1 MEFKKYKLEDVCLK
15 ITDGSHYSPKNDENS
30 KIPMLSVKDMLAYD
44 FNYKDCK
51 HISEEEYNKMKR
63 NDCVPKIGDVLVAKD
78 GSYLKEIFVNKRD
91 DKKAIL
97 SSIAIFRPN
106 TNIIL
111 PEYLCYLL
119 KSSKVHNYARNNCV
133 SGSAL
138 PRIILKSFKNIP
150 IEITTIENQTK
161 IVNFLSSLDKKI
173 QLNTQ
178 INNNLLELIKNLYI
192 EKIKNNND
200 IIFEEKTLDEFCNIF
215 TGKKN
220 ANESEENGKYKFF
233 TCAPEPLNINS
244 YIYDGPAVIVA
255 GNGAYTGRTNFYNG
269 KFDLY
274 QRTYGITTNNDYIY
288 LFYAMIY
295 TDLQNDIMGGT
306 HGSAIPYIVM
316 NDISKFKVKYNK
328 YIFDE
333 LSKKIK
339 ALLLKIKSNE
349 LENEA
354 LTKLRDTIL
363 SRLMNGKIDLDK
375 IEI

>member
-44 FNYKDCK
+44 FDYKDCK

-106 TNIIL
+106 INIIL

-119 KSSKVHNYARNNCV
+119 KSPKVHNYTRNNCV

-150 IEITTIENQTK
+150 IEITTIENQAK

-178 INNNLLELIKNLYI
+178 INNNLYEIVIQMYNNLFLNVEKWKELKLEEIGNISSGKRPKIKLEKGMYPLIGANGKMGYTSEYNFDKDIIITGRVGTLGVVKRYYKKIWASDNTLIIETKYKNYI
-192 EKIKNNND
+192 ENYL
-200 IIFEEKTLDEFCNIF
+200 KTLDYSSLNRGSTQPLLTQTDLKNQKILFNDGIVSDFEFKAEKFVNKIR
-215 TGKKN
+215 N
-220 ANESEENGKYKFF
+220 NEEENEK
-233 TCAPEPLNINS
+233 
-244 YIYDGPAVIVA
+244 
-255 GNGAYTGRTNFYNG
+255 
-269 KFDLY
+269 
-274 QRTYGITTNNDYIY
+274 
-288 LFYAMIY
+288 
-295 TDLQNDIMGGT
+295 
-306 HGSAIPYIVM
+306 
-316 NDISKFKVKYNK
+316 
-328 YIFDE
+328 
-333 LSKKIK
+333 
-339 ALLLKIKSNE
+339 
-349 LENEA
+349 LEQ
-354 LTKLRDTIL
+354 LRDKL
-363 SRLMNGKIDLDK
+363 LPKLLNGEINLDK
-375 IEI
+375 VEI